1 MDSDEDAHDI
11 EEDSFGATYS
21 TTLRSIIEDHEHT
34 LLHATT
40 PQTAAL
46 INTLRHQFAEH
57 IRTILYNTRTY
68 ALHQQAVL
76 HSAHPPVN
84 NFPLPPSPF
93 ILHPNNGLPYDT
105 PVIPT
110 ATAYPVHSFV
120 PLDFSQ
126 LHIGSPLPAGST
138 PSPPTTPQ
146 GRFRF
151 YAVRRGRQTGIFTS
165 WPECRRQVNGFSSEY
180 RGFQSLESAQTYLR
194 L

>member
-1 MDSDEDAHDI
+1 VTKTLTKTYYIVEDTD
-11 EEDSFGATYS
+11 GATYI
-21 TTLRSIIEDHEHT
+21 TLRSIIEDHEHT

-57 IRTILYNTRTY
+57 IRTTLYNIRTY

-110 ATAYPVHSFV
+110 ATAYPVHS
-120 PLDFSQ
+120 PDISQ
-126 LHIGSPLPAGST
+126 LHISSPLPPGSIPHHPLHHKVDSAST
-138 PSPPTTPQ
+138 PYVAGAKPESL
-146 GRFRF
+146 
-151 YAVRRGRQTGIFTS
+151 RRGLSAAYTS
-165 WPECRRQVNGFSSEY
+165 TAPAVNTEDSSHLKQ
-180 RGFQSLESAQTYLR
+180 RKHT
-194 L
+194 

>member
-11 EEDSFGATYS
+11 EENTFGATYS

-57 IRTILYNTRTY
+57 IRTTLYNTRTY

-76 HSAHPPVN
+76 HSAHPPFN

-93 ILHPNNGLPYDT
+93 ILHPNNGHSLPCAPSRAT
-105 PVIPT
+105 RFQPVPYWLTLTRRIYPHTTHYTTRPIPVLRHT
-110 ATAYPVHSFV
+110 SRAPNRNLYFV
-120 PLDFSQ
+120 ARVPQTSQ
-126 LHIGSPLPAGST
+126 RH
-138 PSPPTTPQ
+138 Q
-146 GRFRF
+146 
-151 YAVRRGRQTGIFTS
+151 Q
-165 WPECRRQVNGFSSEY
+165 
-180 RGFQSLESAQTYLR
+180 
-194 L
+194 

>member
-1 MDSDEDAHDI
+1 MDSDEDAHYI
-11 EEDSFGATYS
+11 VEDTDGATYI
-21 TTLRSIIEDHEHT
+21 TLRSIIEDHEHT

-57 IRTILYNTRTY
+57 IRTY

-120 PLDFSQ
+120 PLDLSQ
-126 LHIGSPLPAGST
+126 LHIGSPPPAGST
-138 PSPPTTPQ
+138 PPPTTTPP

-165 WPECRRQVNGFSSEY
+165 WPECRRQVNGISSEY
-180 RGFQSLESAQTYLR
+180 RGFQSLESAQAYLR